1 MRMMTLGMVLG
12 LILTEQ
18 AYAGP
23 YYNAPDSGPEEEM
36 AEFEDLLNEARKFII
51 EMLDSWES
59 NPEAAV
65 EFKGAAVDRLS
76 MAVEVLQSVDEL
88 EFAELFVSP
97 DFLKSEMQVAA
108 YSDIGPVLEPLD
120 LVEPKTYGDIIN
132 STIQLTQRFRDVI
145 AEVEIV
151 PFPEGWEQS
160 RMVIEADANMVLVG
174 SVFSALAQT
183 ASQ

>member
-120 LVEPKTYGDIIN
+120 LGRVDKRDSRSLTAM
-132 STIQLTQRFRDVI
+132 IQAHFCVGGELGTQSDV
-145 AEVEIV
+145 
-151 PFPEGWEQS
+151 G
-160 RMVIEADANMVLVG
+160 
-174 SVFSALAQT
+174 
-183 ASQ
+183 